1 MVDST
6 ENRAARRSK
15 AARRAKSMAVAGTA
29 AAAMT
34 LGLAAAPTG
43 VLPDAQA
50 DVTLNWAPTYTAGT
64 LAGVLNWFGETF
76 PGTEISLGAA
86 TYNTG
91 PPQRVSASVNT
102 GIPLVGTAALNLF
115 LKYLDINTSS
125 PYGGA
130 AALYNTVANIPTPTC
145 ATGNYASNCRYAL
158 MLGTSGATYD
168 MVNAF
173 RAQIASVTTGETPPG
188 FIPFTAAP
196 GSTTQRP
203 TWTNEA
209 FILLQNPVRP
219 NGGIMSRF
227 PSITTALG
235 LDPTMPAAGK
245 YTSQNGTIVLNN
257 TTIDAT
263 WAYDPIAD
271 FPEVFNITALLN
283 SAWAALPLNLVTGGL
298 GEAVL
303 ANPNGTASNIV
314 LAATNLASVLQ
325 MGPIPILGTLPMTNG
340 AGYYAT
346 ILANDLPILT
356 PLRLPGFV
364 ANQALKA
371 LNSPYLLGDPL
382 ADALQPALQIL
393 VNIAYPDV
401 VTPSEGGTYNRTFLT
416 GGTTTP
422 FGSVQPLTPEEKK
435 AVPGDV
441 WNALVAG
448 VQAQLAKP
456 FWGIIVPNPGD
467 SAAAVPAAA
476 KPAAV
481 KAAAAEAAPVA
492 AVTDSAPAAV
502 APQVS
507 APVAAPAVPVAA
519 PAVPVEAPSAPVAD
533 PAPVVQV
540 AAPVADPAPAVE
552 ISAPDDAPAPSS
564 ASRGGSHRGRG
575 SSSAASSSDSAPK
588 AAASSGRH
596 RAAS

>member
-1 MVDST
+1 MADST
-6 ENRAARRSK
+6 ENRAARRRR
-15 AARRAKSMAVAGTA
+15 AARRAKSAAVAGTA

-34 LGLAAAPTG
+34 LGMAAAPTG
-43 VLPDAQA
+43 TLPDAQA
-50 DVTLNWAPTYTAGT
+50 DVVINWAPTYTAGT
-64 LAGVLNWFGETF
+64 LAGLLNWYGETF
-76 PGTEISLGAA
+76 PDSEIAIGPA

-91 PPQRVSASVNT
+91 PPQRISASVNT

-130 AALYNTVANIPTPTC
+130 ASLYNTIANIPTPTC
-145 ATGNYASNCRYAL
+145 ATGSYASNCRYAL

-168 MVNAF
+168 LVNAY
-173 RAQIASVTTGETPPG
+173 RAQIAGVTTGQTPAG

-196 GSTTQRP
+196 GSTAQRP

-227 PSITTALG
+227 PDITTALG

-245 YTSQNGTIVLNN
+245 YTSPNGTIVLNN
-257 TTIDAT
+257 TTLDTT
-263 WAYDPIAD
+263 WAYDPMAD
-271 FPEVFNITALLN
+271 FPEVFNLTALAN
-283 SAWAALPLNLVTGGL
+283 SALAALPLNLVFGGL
-298 GEAVL
+298 GDLVL

-346 ILANDLPILT
+346 IVPNDLPITT
-356 PLRLPGFV
+356 PMRLPAYL
-364 ANQALKA
+364 ANIALKKF
-371 LNSPYLLGDPL
+371 NSPYLLGSPL
-382 ADALQPALQIL
+382 ADALQPALEIL

-448 VQAQLAKP
+448 FQAQAAKP

-476 KPAAV
+476 QPAV
-481 KAAAAEAAPVA
+481 QAAAAEAAPAAPVA
-492 AVTDSAPAAV
+492 DSAPAAV
-502 APQVS
+502 APQVPAPAPA
-507 APVAAPAVPVAA
+507 APVGAAPAP
-519 PAVPVEAPSAPVAD
+519 APVPAPAD
-533 PAPVVQV
+533 PAPVQA
-540 AAPVADPAPAVE
+540 AAPVVDPAPVVP

-564 ASRGGSHRGRG
+564 APRGGSHRGRG
-575 SSSAASSSDSAPK
+575 SSSASASDDSTPK

>member
-43 VLPDAQA
+43 TLPDAQA
-50 DVTLNWAPTYTAGT
+50 DVVINWAPTYTAGT
-64 LAGVLNWFGETF
+64 LAGILNWFGDTF

-86 TYNTG
+86 SYNTG
-91 PPQRVSASVNT
+91 PPQRISASVNT

-115 LKYLDINTSS
+115 LKYLDVNTSS

-130 AALYNTVANIPTPTC
+130 ASLYNTIANTPTPTC
-145 ATGNYASNCRYAL
+145 ATGSYASNCRYAL

-168 MVNAF
+168 LVNAY
-173 RAQIASVTTGETPPG
+173 RAQIAGVTTGQTPAG

-245 YTSQNGTIVLNN
+245 NTSQSGTIVLNN

-271 FPEVFNITALLN
+271 FPEVFNLTALVN
-283 SAWAALPLNLVTGGL
+283 SAMAALPLNLVIGGL
-298 GEAVL
+298 GDLVV
-303 ANPNGTASNIV
+303 ANPNGTASSVV
-314 LAATNLASVLQ
+314 LMATNLASVLQ

-346 ILANDLPILT
+346 IVPNDLPITT
-356 PLRLPGFV
+356 PMRLPAYAV
-364 ANQALKA
+364 NTVLKR
-371 LNSPYLLGDPL
+371 LDSQYLLGTPF
-382 ADALQPALQIL
+382 ADAVQPALQIL

-441 WNALVAG
+441 WNALVVG

-481 KAAAAEAAPVA
+481 KAAAAEVAPVA
-492 AVTDSAPAAV
+492 AVADSAPAAV

-552 ISAPDDAPAPSS
+552 ISAADDAAAPSS

-575 SSSAASSSDSAPK
+575 SSSASSSDSAPK